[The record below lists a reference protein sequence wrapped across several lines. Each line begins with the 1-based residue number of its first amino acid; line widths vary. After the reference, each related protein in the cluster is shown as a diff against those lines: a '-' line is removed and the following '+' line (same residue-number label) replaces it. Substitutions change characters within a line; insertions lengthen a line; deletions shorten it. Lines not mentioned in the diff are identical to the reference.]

1 MAAGAYQ
8 NPKFYGAVPDIEGA
22 IVKFQTSFDESYAK
36 GFYEGGGK
44 DILKG
49 QEYLTKLL
57 YNKFNLK
64 YIKLS
69 GTHSKIKIKST
80 IEK

>member
-22 IVKFQTSFDESYAK
+22 IDKFQTSFDESYAK

-49 QEYLTKLL
+49 QEYLTKLDTL
-57 YNKFNLK
+57 RTGMETEGENL
-64 YIKLS
+64 IALGEKL
-69 GTHSKIKIKST
+69 
-80 IEK
+80 EKK